1 MARKSSDPHR
11 GELAKVVSHL
21 AGLGAKGWLLIAV
34 LIAAV
39 WAVERY
45 GGAMTGGGSPP
56 VDSSSDEFGV
66 DPDLARVETR
76 EGTAEAANAE
86 DRASE
91 EWLKKLG
98 PQVAHLKLIDGGTSV
113 SLVLPPDRLLMRADG
128 GGLTIA
134 GRLRGGER
142 LKTECG
148 RPAEVASVAMGPTEV
163 KPPPDCPP
171 VAVPTVVRDV
181 SVKNFGREVSRGD
194 VNIGGTLRRIA
205 AGESDP
211 HRNDGGVFGNRERR
225 LPNRPRGY
233 YREYVHRT
241 PGVDGPGPQRLIVG
255 ELGDLWYTPD
265 HYDSFRPVV
274 QP

>member
-34 LIAAV
+34 LIAVV

-45 GGAMTGGGSPP
+45 GGGGSGGETPDVATP
-56 VDSSSDEFGV
+56 GGAVAERPADEFGT
-66 DPDLARVETR
+66 DPFATGERAD
-76 EGTAEAANAE
+76 EAAGAPAGTPVVRLTLAAGGGRFDAE
-86 DRASE
+86 F
-91 EWLKKLG
+91 
-98 PQVAHLKLIDGGTSV
+98 
-113 SLVLPPDRLLMRADG
+113 PPDRLLLRSDGKGPTTAD
-128 GGLTIA
+128 
-134 GRLRGGER
+134 RLNGGER
-142 LKTECG
+142 IKTACG
-148 RPAEVASVAMGPTEV
+148 RDAEVVAVTRGPAASNR
-163 KPPPDCPP
+163 PPPDCPP

-205 AGESDP
+205 AGERDS
-211 HRNDGGVFGNRERR
+211 HRNDGSVFGNREHR